1 MMAETTHS
9 VVRAISAIWVALVFS
24 VPVAIAQTTSSVQA
38 PERPGGYPI
47 VGPVMLAGSDQR
59 SRDFERDVLPT
70 VIGIIRAQLA
80 SGRIFTDPGDYVLD
94 PKYLAVGERPLYPM
108 RVYFIDEGA
117 GFRNSLGISIE
128 RYTTGDRS
136 PIMKW
141 IFPSA
146 NKPGNHSLFS
156 PLGPRTTREPLH
168 PGDFVDLPNVR
179 FGDTLNFFLM
189 SNALRGGRTVLWND
203 PDWNPAG
210 AQQIIAFRV
219 PGHPTFMIV
228 SFEDIPAT
236 ATWQDLDFE
245 DVIIVVDHGYDFES
259 VAIPH

>member
-1 MMAETTHS
+1 MS
-9 VVRAISAIWVALVFS
+9 SNRQDLVFLAMTGIVS
-24 VPVAIAQTTSSVQA
+24 ILATGIATAQTPSPVQA

-47 VGPVMLAGSDQR
+47 IGPVMLAGSDQR

-80 SGRIFTDPGDYVLD
+80 SSRIFTDPGDYILD

-128 RYTTGDRS
+128 RYTTGERQ
-136 PIMKW
+136 PIKKW

-146 NKPGNHSLFS
+146 SKPGGTTLFA
-156 PLGPRTTREPLH
+156 PLGNRTTREPLK

-189 SNALRGGRTVLWND
+189 SNALNGGRTLLWND
-203 PDWNPAG
+203 PGWNPRG

-259 VAIPH
+259 AYIPH